1 MDEETMHSMTHRIEF
16 CFDLSSP
23 WTYLAFHNIRPLAA
37 RHGVTVR
44 WTPILVGGVFN
55 AVNPS
60 VYAAR
65 EVTDSPKFRHMG
77 KVMRDWARLAG
88 LQLHFPAPWHPLK
101 SVHAMRACCALED
114 DQSALERFAEAAFH
128 AYFVEQRNP
137 DDATEIAAVA
147 DAIGMDG
154 AALVE
159 AANSPPVKDMLR
171 ANTERLVARGGYGS
185 PSIFVGGTDMYFGN
199 DQLPLVEQALAGFNG
214 APVS

>member
-1 MDEETMHSMTHRIEF
+1 MTHALEF

-37 RHGVTVR
+37 RHGVTIQ

-65 EVTDSPKFRHMG
+65 EAMDSPKYRHMG
-77 KVMRDWARLAG
+77 KVMRGWAQLAG
-88 LQLHFPAPWHPLK
+88 VELKFPAPWHPLK
-101 SVHAMRACCALED
+101 SIAPMRAACALED
-114 DQSALERFAEAAFH
+114 DQQALERFAEAAFH
-128 AYFVEQRNP
+128 AYFVGQRNL
-137 DDATEIAAVA
+137 DDPAEVAAVA

-159 AANSPPVKDMLR
+159 ASVSQPVKDRLR

-185 PSIFVGGTDMYFGN
+185 PSIFVHGTDMYFGN
-199 DQLPLVEQALAGFNG
+199 DQLPLVEQALKVNG
-214 APVS
+214 EAVS

>member
-1 MDEETMHSMTHRIEF
+1 MTHAIEF

-37 RHGVTVR
+37 RHSAEIR

-65 EVTDSPKFRHMG
+65 EAMDSPKFRHMG
-77 KVMRDWARLAG
+77 KVMRDWAKLADVE
-88 LQLHFPAPWHPLK
+88 LKFPAPWHPLK
-101 SVHAMRACCALED
+101 SVNAMRACCALED
-114 DQSALERFAEAAFH
+114 DQAALERFAEAAFH
-128 AYFVEQRNP
+128 AYFVEQRNL

-154 AALVE
+154 EALVA
-159 AANSPPVKDMLR
+159 AANCQPVKDRLR

-185 PSIFVGGTDMYFGN
+185 PSIFVRGTDMYFGN
-199 DQLPLVEQALAGFNG
+199 DQLPLVEQALKRNG
-214 APVS
+214 EAVS

>member
-1 MDEETMHSMTHRIEF
+1 MTHPIEV

-23 WTYLAFHNIRPLAA
+23 WTYLAFHNIRPIAA
-37 RHGVTVR
+37 RHGAEIH

-65 EVTDSPKFRHMG
+65 KATDSPKFRHMG
-77 KVMRDWARLAG
+77 KVMRDWATLAG
-88 LQLHFPAPWHPLK
+88 VELKFPVPWHPLK
-101 SVHAMRACCALED
+101 SVNAMRACCALED
-114 DQSALERFAEAAFH
+114 DQRALERFAEAAFD
-128 AYFVEQRNP
+128 AYFVEQRNL
-137 DDATEIAAVA
+137 DDPAEIKAVA
-147 DAIGMDG
+147 VAIGMDG

-159 AANSPPVKDMLR
+159 AANSQPVKDRLR

-199 DQLPLVEQALAGFNG
+199 DQLPLVEQALKRNG
-214 APVS
+214 EAVS

>member
-1 MDEETMHSMTHRIEF
+1 MTHAIEF

-37 RHGVTVR
+37 RHSAEIR

-65 EVTDSPKFRHMG
+65 EAMDSPKFRHMG
-77 KVMRDWARLAG
+77 KVMRDWAKLADVD
-88 LQLHFPAPWHPLK
+88 LKFPAPWHPLK
-101 SVHAMRACCALED
+101 SVNAMRACCALED
-114 DQSALERFAEAAFH
+114 DQAALERFAEAAFH
-128 AYFVEQRNP
+128 AYFVEQRNL

-154 AALVE
+154 EALVA
-159 AANSPPVKDMLR
+159 AANCQPVKDRLR

-185 PSIFVGGTDMYFGN
+185 PSIFVRGTDMYFGN
-199 DQLPLVEQALAGFNG
+199 DQLPLVEQALKRNG
-214 APVS
+214 EAVS

>member
-1 MDEETMHSMTHRIEF
+1 MTRPIEF

-37 RHGVTVR
+37 RHGAEIR

-65 EVTDSPKFRHMG
+65 EALDSPKFRHMG
-77 KVMRDWARLAG
+77 KVMRDWARLASVE
-88 LQLHFPAPWHPLK
+88 LKFPAPWHPLK

-114 DQSALERFAEAAFH
+114 DQGALERFVEAAFH
-128 AYFVEQRNP
+128 AYFVEQRNL
-137 DDATEIAAVA
+137 DDPAEINAVA

-154 AALVE
+154 AGLVE
-159 AANSPPVKDMLR
+159 AANSQPVKDRLR

-185 PSIFVGGTDMYFGN
+185 PSIFVGGADMYFGN
-199 DQLPLVEQALAGFNG
+199 DQLPLVEQALKRNG
-214 APVS
+214 EAVS

>member
-1 MDEETMHSMTHRIEF
+1 MTHPIEF

-23 WTYLAFHNIRPLAA
+23 WTYLAFHNIRPIAA
-37 RHGVTVR
+37 RHDAEIR

-65 EVTDSPKFRHMG
+65 EAMDSLKFRHMG

-88 LQLHFPAPWHPLK
+88 VALKFPAPWHPLK

-114 DQSALERFAEAAFH
+114 DQGALERFAEAAFH
-128 AYFVEQRNP
+128 AYFVEQRNL
-137 DDATEIAAVA
+137 DDPTEIKAVA
-147 DAIGMDG
+147 DAIGMDSAG
-154 AALVE
+154 LVE
-159 AANSPPVKDMLR
+159 AANSQPVKDRLR

-185 PSIFVGGTDMYFGN
+185 PSIFVNGTDMFFGN
-199 DQLPLVEQALAGFNG
+199 DQLPLVEQALKRNG
-214 APVS
+214 EAVS

>member
-1 MDEETMHSMTHRIEF
+1 MTHPIEF

-37 RHGVTVR
+37 KHGTTIR

-65 EVTDSPKFRHMG
+65 EAMDSPKYRHMG
-77 KVMRDWARLAG
+77 KVMRAWARLAG
-88 LQLHFPAPWHPLK
+88 VELKFPAPWHPLK
-101 SVHAMRACCALED
+101 SIAPMRACCALED
-114 DQSALERFAEAAFH
+114 DQAALERFAEAAFH
-128 AYFVEQRNP
+128 AYFVEQRNL
-137 DDATEIAAVA
+137 DDPAEVAAVA
-147 DAIGMDG
+147 NNIGMDG

-159 AANSPPVKDMLR
+159 AAASQPVKDRLR

-185 PSIFVGGTDMYFGN
+185 PSIFVHGADMYFGN
-199 DQLPLVEQALAGFNG
+199 DQLPLVEQALVQPLGEKM
-214 APVS
+214 S

>member
-1 MDEETMHSMTHRIEF
+1 MTHALEF

-37 RHGVTVR
+37 RHGVTLQ

-65 EVTDSPKFRHMG
+65 EAMDSPKYRHMG
-77 KVMRDWARLAG
+77 KVMRGWAQLAG
-88 LQLHFPAPWHPLK
+88 VELKFPAPWHPLK
-101 SVHAMRACCALED
+101 SIAPMRAACALED
-114 DQSALERFAEAAFH
+114 DQQALERFADAAFH
-128 AYFVEQRNP
+128 AYFVEQRNL
-137 DDATEIAAVA
+137 DDPAEVAAVA

-159 AANSPPVKDMLR
+159 ASVSQPVKDRLR

-185 PSIFVGGTDMYFGN
+185 PSIFVHGTDMYFGN
-199 DQLPLVEQALAGFNG
+199 DQLPLVEQALKVNG
-214 APVS
+214 EAVS

>member
-1 MDEETMHSMTHRIEF
+1 MTHALEF

-37 RHGVTVR
+37 RHGVTIQ

-65 EVTDSPKFRHMG
+65 EAMDSPKYRHMG
-77 KVMRDWARLAG
+77 KVMRGWAQLAG
-88 LQLHFPAPWHPLK
+88 VELKFPAPWHPLK
-101 SVHAMRACCALED
+101 SIAPMRAACALED
-114 DQSALERFAEAAFH
+114 DQQALERFADAAFH
-128 AYFVEQRNP
+128 AYFVEQRNL
-137 DDATEIAAVA
+137 DDPAEVAAVA

-159 AANSPPVKDMLR
+159 ASVSQPVKDRLR

-185 PSIFVGGTDMYFGN
+185 PSIFVHGTDMYFGN
-199 DQLPLVEQALAGFNG
+199 DQLPLVEQALKVNG
-214 APVS
+214 EAVS

>member
-1 MDEETMHSMTHRIEF
+1 MTHAIEF

-37 RHGVTVR
+37 RHSAEIR

-65 EVTDSPKFRHMG
+65 EAMDSPKFRHMG
-77 KVMRDWARLAG
+77 KVMRDWAKLADVD
-88 LQLHFPAPWHPLK
+88 LKFPAPWHPLK
-101 SVHAMRACCALED
+101 SVNAMRACCALED
-114 DQSALERFAEAAFH
+114 DQAALERFAEAAFH
-128 AYFVEQRNP
+128 AYFVEQRNL

-154 AALVE
+154 EALVA
-159 AANSPPVKDMLR
+159 AANCQPVKDRLR

-185 PSIFVGGTDMYFGN
+185 PSI
-199 DQLPLVEQALAGFNG
+199 
-214 APVS
+214 S

>member
-1 MDEETMHSMTHRIEF
+1 MTHAIEF

-37 RHGVTVR
+37 RHGTEIR

-65 EVTDSPKFRHMG
+65 EAMDSPKFRHMG
-77 KVMRDWARLAG
+77 KVMRDWAKLAG
-88 LQLHFPAPWHPLK
+88 VELRFPAPWHPLK
-101 SVHAMRACCALED
+101 SVNAMRACAALED
-114 DQSALERFAEAAFH
+114 DQPALDRFAEAAFH
-128 AYFVEQRNP
+128 AYFVEQRNL
-137 DDATEIAAVA
+137 DDATEVAAVA

-154 AALVE
+154 AALV
-159 AANSPPVKDMLR
+159 AAASSQPVKDRLR

-185 PSIFVGGTDMYFGN
+185 PSIFVNGTDMYFGN
-199 DQLPLVEQALAGFNG
+199 DQLPLVEQALKRNG
-214 APVS
+214 ETVS